1 MEINHETISFT
12 LLLFYFCDG
21 YISKEQLVLWSALLA
36 LFIDWNK
43 LTYLHEEVLWSPKTV
58 GNVTLGK
65 LCMQA
70 HLNWNAACKP
80 TPSARQVLT
89 VEGVF
94 SSAQGLSPS
103 QTPSHVKQR
112 QCWKIRSAL
121 NFILPSVIL
130 LDQRTE
136 FGNC

>member
-1 MEINHETISFT
+1 MKQFNL

-21 YISKEQLVLWSALLA
+21 YVSKEQLELWSAFLA
-36 LFIDWNK
+36 LFINWNK
-43 LTYLHEEVLWSPKTV
+43 LTYLHEEVLWSPKII

-70 HLNWNAACKP
+70 HINWNVACKP
-80 TPSARQVLT
+80 TPSTRHVLT
-89 VEGVF
+89 VEEVF

-112 QCWKIRSAL
+112 QGWKIERSAL
-121 NFILPSVIL
+121 NFIFPCVRL

-136 FGNC
+136 FRNC